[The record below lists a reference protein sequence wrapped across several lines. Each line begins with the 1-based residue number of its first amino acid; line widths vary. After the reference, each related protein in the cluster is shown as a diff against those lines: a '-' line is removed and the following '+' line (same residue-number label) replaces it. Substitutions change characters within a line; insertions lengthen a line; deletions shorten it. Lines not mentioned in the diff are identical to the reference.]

1 MTLARQESSG
11 APEEPAAAA
20 GSGRY
25 HISLERLERL
35 GRSAAHIIADR
46 LSEACPSYPRKDSPG
61 RLDAMTLIR
70 EIREFHDD
78 VPGYIRG
85 DLPVQE
91 IVFRMLLTRG
101 NEATHLSELHQEL
114 TGRWS
119 SPLRPIGIDEARL
132 RQVLAADRYYG
143 FEEV

>member
-1 MTLARQESSG
+1 MTLARQESPG
-11 APEEPAAAA
+11 APEEPAVA

-25 HISLERLERL
+25 HISLERLELL

-78 VPGYIRG
+78 APGYIRG
-85 DLPVQE
+85 DMPVQE

>member
-1 MTLARQESSG
+1 MTLARQESPG
-11 APEEPAAAA
+11 APEEPAAA

-25 HISLERLERL
+25 HISLELLERL

-61 RLDAMTLIR
+61 NLDAMTLIR

-85 DLPVQE
+85 DMPVQE